1 MKGIKMNRFENKN
14 EGALNS
20 INMHRISNKVI
31 YWGMFAV
38 LFIIA
43 LICLLPPLWIFISS
57 LKTPK
62 ELMQIPPALFPEKL
76 SFEKFINIWKLL
88 HFEKYYINTIL
99 IAAGSVIAAVVLNGL
114 AGYVI
119 SCLKPRGS
127 VAVLTAIIWTMLL
140 PTTLSMVPLFKNM
153 IDLPFLGVNL
163 SNTYWP
169 MWLCAGAN
177 AFNILLFK
185 DSFDN
190 LPISL
195 VEAARLDGCGR
206 MGVFGRIILPLSKPI
221 IAVVSIFTVNGA
233 WGDFL
238 LPYLILTDR
247 SKQTVMLQIYNLQ
260 ASSYSSPIDQL
271 LVAIVFAMIPPI
283 IIFFFFQKFIMGGAT
298 VGGVKE

>member
-1 MKGIKMNRFENKN
+1 MKSFENKN
-14 EGALNS
+14 LGALNS
-20 INMHRISNKVI
+20 INMRRASNKVI
-31 YWGMFAV
+31 YWGMFTILLV
-38 LFIIA
+38 IA
-43 LICLLPPLWIFISS
+43 LICLLPPLWILISS

-62 ELMQIPPALFPEKL
+62 ELMQIPPALLPEQF
-76 SFEKFINIWKLL
+76 SFEKFGEIWKIL
-88 HFEKYYINTIL
+88 HFDKFYINTIL
-99 IAAGSVIAAVVLNGL
+99 IAAGSVVTAVVLNGL

-140 PTTLSMVPLFKNM
+140 PSTLSMVPLFKNM
-153 IDLPFLGVNL
+153 IDLPIFGANL
-163 SNTYWP
+163 SNTFWP
-169 MWLCAGAN
+169 MWMCAGAN

-185 DSFDN
+185 DSFDG

-221 IAVVSIFTVNGA
+221 IAVVSIFTVTSA

-247 SKQTVMLQIYNLQ
+247 NKQTVMLQIYNLQ
-260 ASSYSSPIDQL
+260 TSSYSSPVDQL
-271 LVAIVFAMIPPI
+271 LVAIVFAIIPPI
-283 IIFFFFQKFIMGGAT
+283 IIFFFFQRFIMGGAT

>member
-1 MKGIKMNRFENKN
+1 MKNFDNKN
-14 EGALNS
+14 LGALNT
-20 INMHRISNKVI
+20 INMRRTSNKVV
-31 YWGMFAV
+31 YWGMFAILLV
-38 LFIIA
+38 VA
-43 LICLLPPLWIFISS
+43 LICLLPPLWILISS
-57 LKTPK
+57 FKTPR
-62 ELMQIPPALFPEKL
+62 ELMQIPPAIFPEKF
-76 SFEKFINIWKLL
+76 SFEKFGDIWKLL
-88 HFEKYYINTIL
+88 HFEKFYINTIV
-99 IAAGSVIAAVVLNGL
+99 IAVGSVISAVVLNGL

-127 VAVLTAIIWTMLL
+127 VAVLTVIIWTMLL
-140 PTTLSMVPLFKNM
+140 PNTLSMVPLFKNM
-153 IDLPFLGVNL
+153 IQLPVLGFNL

-169 MWLCAGAN
+169 MWMCAGAN

-185 DSFDN
+185 DAFDS

-221 IAVVSIFTVNGA
+221 MAVVSIFTVTSA

-247 SKQTVMLQIYNLQ
+247 NKQTVMLQIYNLQ
-260 ASSYSSPIDQL
+260 TSSYSSPADQT
-271 LVAIVFAMIPPI
+271 LVAIVFAIIPPI